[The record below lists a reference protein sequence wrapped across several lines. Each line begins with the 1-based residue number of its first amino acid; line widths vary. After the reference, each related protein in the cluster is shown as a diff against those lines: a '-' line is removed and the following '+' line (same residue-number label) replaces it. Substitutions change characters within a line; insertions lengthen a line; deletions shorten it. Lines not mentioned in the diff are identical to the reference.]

1 MKKNVLFKAI
11 AVVTGIVCVASITNA
26 ATCSST
32 LGPITSA
39 PYSSTN
45 ANNCGNNTNF
55 SGSTA
60 FCSGVQMSSSGT
72 DVYAIQLG
80 AAQNFTFK
88 VDSTVFAPDV
98 ALWSGSCADNA
109 SCVNGTDYLAPGNTS
124 PWTITTAAFTGN
136 PAGTYYIVITNSAG
150 TGTTCGAYNLTVNTT
165 LPVKLQKFSVN

>member
-1 MKKNVLFKAI
+1 MKTNGLFKAFAMVAGI
-11 AVVTGIVCVASITNA
+11 AGVSVGAGA
-26 ATCSST
+26 ATCNAT

-45 ANNCGNNTNF
+45 ANNCGNNSNF
-55 SGSTA
+55 NGSSA
-60 FCSGVQMSSSGT
+60 FCGGVSFSSTGT
-72 DVYAIQLG
+72 DVWAIQLG
-80 AAQNFTFK
+80 ASQNFTFK

-109 SCVNGTDYLAPGNTS
+109 SCVNGTDYLAPGNAS
-124 PWTITTAAFTGN
+124 PWTITTGAFTGN

-150 TGTTCGAYNLTVNTT
+150 IGTTCGAYNLTVNAT

>member
-1 MKKNVLFKAI
+1 MKMNGMFKALVMV
-11 AVVTGIVCVASITNA
+11 AGSVGMVTVVNA
-26 ATCSST
+26 ATCNST

-39 PYSSTN
+39 PFSSTN
-45 ANNCGNNTNF
+45 ANNCGHNTNF
-55 SGSTA
+55 GGSFA
-60 FCSGVQMSSSGT
+60 FCGGTQMSSSGT
-72 DVYAIQLG
+72 DVWAIQLG
-80 AAQNFTFK
+80 ASQNFTFK

-124 PWTITTAAFTGN
+124 PWTITTGAFTGN

-150 TGTTCGAYNLTVNTT
+150 TGTTCGAYNLTVNAT